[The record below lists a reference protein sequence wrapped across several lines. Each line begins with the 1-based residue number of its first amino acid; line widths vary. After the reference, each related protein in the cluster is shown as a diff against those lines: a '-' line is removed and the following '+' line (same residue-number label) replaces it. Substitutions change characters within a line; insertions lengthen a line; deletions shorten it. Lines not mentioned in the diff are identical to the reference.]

1 MPPAFWDKILSA
13 VRSIIICE
21 FLEELYELSARF
33 FEEFVQS
40 EAEFC
45 EMFRAEFL
53 ELFCKCLGRVS
64 RIFRHNYPPMLQMS
78 ANNDISGY
86 K

>member
-1 MPPAFWDKILSA
+1 MLHDYVGGRHLPPAFWDKILSA
-13 VRSIIICE
+13 E
-21 FLEELYELSARF
+21 FLEELYELSAWF

-53 ELFCKCLGRVS
+53 ELFL
-64 RIFRHNYPPMLQMS
+64 
-78 ANNDISGY
+78 
-86 K
+86 

>member
-1 MPPAFWDKILSA
+1 MLHDYVGGICRLLFGIKYYLQSEASLSA
-13 VRSIIICE
+13 E

-53 ELFCKCLGRVS
+53 ELFL
-64 RIFRHNYPPMLQMS
+64 
-78 ANNDISGY
+78 
-86 K
+86 

>member
-1 MPPAFWDKILSA
+1 MLHDYVGGRHLPPAFGIKYYLQSEASLSA
-13 VRSIIICE
+13 E

-53 ELFCKCLGRVS
+53 ELFL
-64 RIFRHNYPPMLQMS
+64 
-78 ANNDISGY
+78 
-86 K
+86 